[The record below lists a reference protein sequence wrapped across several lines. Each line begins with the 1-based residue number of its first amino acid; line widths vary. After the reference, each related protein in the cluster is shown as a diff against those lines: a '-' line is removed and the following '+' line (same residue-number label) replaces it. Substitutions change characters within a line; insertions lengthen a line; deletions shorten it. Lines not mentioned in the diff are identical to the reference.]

1 MSLRD
6 LLPRHATGPTA
17 EARLNAYCR
26 SHPDAQ
32 ADTVRDLARMRAQW
46 QHVSYDTALGQ
57 LLDAMEKFG

>member
-6 LLPRHATGPTA
+6 LLTRHATGPA
-17 EARLNAYCR
+17 EARLTAYCR
-26 SHPDAQ
+26 SNPGAQ
-32 ADTVRDLARMRAQW
+32 ADTVRNLAKMRAQW